1 MGAVADLWEAFG
13 GLLGF
18 SWGLWEAPW
27 EPPGGLSEASWGV
40 SWVPLGEFL
49 GPYGGLGGKKRLM
62 ERLGVDLRSP
72 TARPGGVLGSAW
84 SPLGPFLAP
93 SSSHLWR
100 FTTKATKSRRCK
112 ENIVKRRSDWP
123 SGGQLVA
130 RCGVQ
135 FGARCA
141 LGATCPRSSLRTTPA
156 YPKQHSG
163 RRFAERQGPGSPD
176 PGPGKIPKPQNP
188 LPGYM

>member
-1 MGAVADLWEAFG
+1 M
-13 GLLGF
+13 
-18 SWGLWEAPW
+18 
-27 EPPGGLSEASWGV
+27 
-40 SWVPLGEFL
+40 PLGELL
-49 GPYGGLGGKKRLM
+49 GPYEGFGGKKRLM

-135 FGARCA
+135 FGARCD
-141 LGATCPRSSLRTTPA
+141 LGATCPRSSLQASPGCRKRWSVHRYA
-156 YPKQHSG
+156 DG
-163 RRFAERQGPGSPD
+163 RGPGSPD
-176 PGPGKIPKPQNP
+176 PGPWESQKPQLPYPDPQKYKRNP
-188 LPGYM
+188 